1 MTFETKPAAFA
12 AVADRLG
19 KLIPRLASDH
29 DGEVT
34 VTVAAIVEFRHLH
47 PRGRARGL
55 GDPAH
60 DG

>member
-29 DGEVT
+29 GG
-34 VTVAAIVEFRHLH
+34 
-47 PRGRARGL
+47 PGKGL
-55 GDPAH
+55 CD
-60 DG
+60 